1 MLLYISDLNIMI
13 MTVQAMETRVCL
25 ACGNILRGRVD
36 KKFCN
41 DYCRNNYNNVQKS
54 KAGQNLLVRNINAA
68 LLRNRKVMESILPY
82 NEDTAKAHKDKLQR
96 LGFHFRYFTHLYTT
110 KTGKT
115 YYYCYDYGY
124 LPLDND
130 WFLIVKKKEE
140 QNG

>member
-1 MLLYISDLNIMI
+1 MS
-13 MTVQAMETRVCL
+13 VQPVESKKCL
-25 ACGNILRGRVD
+25 ACGANLRGRVD

-41 DYCRNNYNNVQKS
+41 DYCRNNYNNIQKS
-54 KAGQNLLVRNINAA
+54 RGAQSVLVRDINAA
-68 LLRNRKVMESILPY
+68 LLKNRKVLSSILPE
-82 NEDTAKAHKDKLQR
+82 NEETAKANKDKLQR
-96 LGFHFRYFTHLYTT
+96 LGFHFRYFTHLYVT

-140 QNG
+140 